1 MVTVTTCTIN
11 HMEQKTDTETDGRL
25 VVKKYPFCMELELPL
40 PHTHTHTHNGS
51 FIITTVGQVILI
63 YNSDFQTVVLIPPVI
78 CGRSPGG
85 M

>member
-1 MVTVTTCTIN
+1 MAIGTVTTCTIN

-25 VVKKYPFCMELELPL
+25 VVKKYPFCMEPEPPL
-40 PHTHTHTHNGS
+40 PHIHKGS
-51 FIITTVGQVILI
+51 FTITAVGQVILI

-85 M
+85 T